1 MEILLVRQN
10 ELRAVIGG
18 GGSWKRIGARRGK
31 MLKN

>member
-10 ELRAVIGG
+10 ELQAVI

>member
-10 ELRAVIGG
+10 ELQAVRGG
-18 GGSWKRIGARRGK
+18 GGSWKRIAAMRGQ